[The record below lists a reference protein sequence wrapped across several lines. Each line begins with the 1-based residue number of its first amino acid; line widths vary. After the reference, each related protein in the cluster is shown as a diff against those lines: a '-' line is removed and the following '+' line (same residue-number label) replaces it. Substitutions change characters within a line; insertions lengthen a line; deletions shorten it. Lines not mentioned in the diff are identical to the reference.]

1 MVWTSIQGCGPRF
14 RDMPLAQLARTTG
27 GSPVVQLAPTA
38 CGTARYMDSMS
49 NEAAC
54 LNSIYREH

>member
-1 MVWTSIQGCGPRF
+1 
-14 RDMPLAQLARTTG
+14 MPLAQLARTTG

-38 CGTARYMDSMS
+38 CGTARYMDSMN